1 MNQELKPVSFAA
13 DGHPDEDQLLLTLE
27 QELPPDDAAR
37 VEKHLGNCWSCR
49 ARYEEMQR
57 GILAFVEY
65 REKRY
70 LPLVAMPPDDTSGFR
85 DRLRIF
91 LKESSPVGLL
101 TRIWRG
107 LIGFVALPGQVK
119 WVNVRWVSAVAA
131 TMAGVIFWVYVIG
144 NPGVMSASEL
154 LTRAVAAQNP
164 PVAAVTRGR
173 RHTVHQK
180 MQIRSGNQTVV
191 RDFQWTAGNPIGQA
205 RWNGQADLFS
215 WSAPLTAEGFAGW
228 RNSLREKK
236 DTVKRAGNLLT
247 LDTATSQD
255 FIRDA
260 SIVIRAGDF
269 HPVEQ
274 HLRFANN
281 QRLDF
286 IELAFAIDEEP
297 QPAPEPLAPGPIAQ
311 APPRPAGVPAPPG
324 PAVPPPA
331 DLDEAELRL
340 RYTLFQHQW
349 DLGEDLVIQRDSG
362 QVVLSGIVSSGE
374 RKDEMQAVLN
384 QLPNVRFSVDV
395 PGATP
400 AQSGA
405 AQARSEP
412 AQGTAPLLD
421 GTLDRAFSSREDRL
435 AFVDRSLS
443 DSDVALSHA
452 WALRRLAERYD
463 EDSERALK
471 PESDQKLY
479 EMLRAHLQQL
489 SQANDGLAA
498 LLTLLPAGPA
508 PGSPAIPVAWRTRIS
523 ALFSAVQQQ
532 DRLVSGLVAGSQ
544 VNGQN
549 LATASAN
556 LRAEHERIRVLLE
569 GLRDLNVAALPR

>member
-544 VNGQN
+544 INGQN

-556 LRAEHERIRVLLE
+556 LRAEHGRIRVLLE

>member
-70 LPLVAMPPDDTSGFR
+70 LPLVTMPPDDTSGFR

-164 PVAAVTRGR
+164 PVAAVTSGR

-340 RYTLFQHQW
+340 RYTLFQRQW

-489 SQANDGLAA
+489 SRSSHCCLPVPRPDLQRYRSPGGLAFLLCFRPSSSRIGLFRVWWQA
-498 LLTLLPAGPA
+498 LRSTD
-508 PGSPAIPVAWRTRIS
+508 RTSRQHLRTFEPNTN
-523 ALFSAVQQQ
+523 AFVYCLK
-532 DRLVSGLVAGSQ
+532 VSG
-544 VNGQN
+544 
-549 LATASAN
+549 T
-556 LRAEHERIRVLLE
+556 
-569 GLRDLNVAALPR
+569 

>member
-131 TMAGVIFWVYVIG
+131 AMAGVIFWVYVIG

-164 PVAAVTRGR
+164 PVAAVIRGR

-544 VNGQN
+544 INGQN

>member
-1 MNQELKPVSFAA
+1 
-13 DGHPDEDQLLLTLE
+13 
-27 QELPPDDAAR
+27 
-37 VEKHLGNCWSCR
+37 
-49 ARYEEMQR
+49 MQR

-144 NPGVMSASEL
+144 NPRVMSASEL

-164 PVAAVTRGR
+164 PAAAVTRGR

-544 VNGQN
+544 INGQN

>member
-131 TMAGVIFWVYVIG
+131 AMAGVIFWVYVIG

-544 VNGQN
+544 INGQN

>member
-91 LKESSPVGLL
+91 LQESSPVGLL

-164 PVAAVTRGR
+164 PVAAVTSGR

-508 PGSPAIPVAWRTRIS
+508 PGSPAIPVAWRTSIS
-523 ALFSAVQQQ
+523 ALFLAVQQQ
-532 DRLVSGLVAGSQ
+532 DRLVSSLVAGSQ
-544 VNGQN
+544 INGQN

>member
-532 DRLVSGLVAGSQ
+532 DRLVLGLVAGSQ
-544 VNGQN
+544 INGQN

>member
-131 TMAGVIFWVYVIG
+131 AMAGVIFWVYVIG

-164 PVAAVTRGR
+164 PVAAVTSGR

-443 DSDVALSHA
+443 DSDVALSHS

-479 EMLRAHLQQL
+479 EILRAHLQQL

-544 VNGQN
+544 INGQN

>member
-131 TMAGVIFWVYVIG
+131 AMAGVIFWVYVIG

-164 PVAAVTRGR
+164 PVAAVTSGR

-544 VNGQN
+544 INGQN

>member
-215 WSAPLTAEGFAGW
+215 WGAPLTAEGFAGW

-324 PAVPPPA
+324 PALPPPA

-508 PGSPAIPVAWRTRIS
+508 PGSPTIPVAWRTRIS

-544 VNGQN
+544 INGQN

>member
-349 DLGEDLVIQRDSG
+349 DLGEDLVIRRDSG

-544 VNGQN
+544 INGQN

>member
-405 AQARSEP
+405 AQARSGP

-544 VNGQN
+544 INGQN

>member
-13 DGHPDEDQLLLTLE
+13 DGHPDEDQLLLALE

-164 PVAAVTRGR
+164 PVAAVTSGR
-173 RHTVHQK
+173 RHTVHQE

-311 APPRPAGVPAPPG
+311 APSLPAGVPAPPA
-324 PAVPPPA
+324 PTVPPPA
-331 DLDEAELRL
+331 DLDEAELQL
-340 RYTLFQHQW
+340 RYTLFNHKW
-349 DLGEDLVIQRDSG
+349 DVGEDLVI
-362 QVVLSGIVSSGE
+362 
-374 RKDEMQAVLN
+374 
-384 QLPNVRFSVDV
+384 
-395 PGATP
+395 
-400 AQSGA
+400 
-405 AQARSEP
+405 
-412 AQGTAPLLD
+412 
-421 GTLDRAFSSREDRL
+421 
-435 AFVDRSLS
+435 
-443 DSDVALSHA
+443 
-452 WALRRLAERYD
+452 
-463 EDSERALK
+463 
-471 PESDQKLY
+471 
-479 EMLRAHLQQL
+479 
-489 SQANDGLAA
+489 
-498 LLTLLPAGPA
+498 
-508 PGSPAIPVAWRTRIS
+508 
-523 ALFSAVQQQ
+523 
-532 DRLVSGLVAGSQ
+532 
-544 VNGQN
+544 
-549 LATASAN
+549 
-556 LRAEHERIRVLLE
+556 
-569 GLRDLNVAALPR
+569 

>member
-144 NPGVMSASEL
+144 SPGVMSASEL

-164 PVAAVTRGR
+164 PVAAVTSGR

-349 DLGEDLVIQRDSG
+349 DLGEDLVIRRDSG

-374 RKDEMQAVLN
+374 RKDEMRAVLN

-544 VNGQN
+544 INGQN

>member
-91 LKESSPVGLL
+91 LQESSPVGLL

-164 PVAAVTRGR
+164 PVAAVTSGR

-544 VNGQN
+544 INGQN